1 VDAIAEKRGAPGLA
15 DKVAFLSRPDAY
27 PGQAGPVTRRETHMS
42 WLFFPD
48 GAVYKLKKPVR
59 FPYLDFSTLARRE
72 AACRAELALNQRL
85 APGIY
90 EAVVPLIAAD
100 GRLAIGGAGE
110 AVDWLVRMR
119 RFDQARTLEARLTAG
134 ELTDAELDG
143 LGDLLARFYQRTRRV
158 HLAPAA
164 YLRSLRNGLA
174 YHRRILLEPR
184 LGLPGG
190 LVRSVLAAQQR
201 FLRVRGNLLEGR
213 ARQARILDAHG
224 DLRPEHIWMGPPIKM
239 IDRLEFSATL
249 RAVDPLD
256 ELAFFDMETER
267 LGAPRVGA
275 RVSRRVIAA
284 LHERMPP
291 ELYLFYRC
299 YRSTLRARLAIAHML
314 EPSPRTPEKW
324 PRQARAY
331 LAMAD
336 RDTRRLARLISR
348 PAGR

>member
-1 VDAIAEKRGAPGLA
+1 MDARAEKRGAPGLA

-110 AVDWLVRMR
+110 AVDWLVRTR
-119 RFDQARTLEARLTAG
+119 RFDQARTLQARLAAG

-143 LGDLLARFYQRTRRV
+143 LADLLADFYQRARRV
-158 HLAPAA
+158 HVAPAV
-164 YLRSLRNGLA
+164 YLRSLRDGLA
-174 YHRRILLEPR
+174 YHRRVLLEPR

-190 LVRSVLAAQQR
+190 LVRSVLAVQQR
-201 FLRVRGNLLEGR
+201 FLRVRAKLLEGR
-213 ARQARILDAHG
+213 ARQVRILDAHG
-224 DLRPEHIWMGPPIKM
+224 DLRPEHIWMGPPIKV
-239 IDRLEFSATL
+239 IDRLEFSSAL

-256 ELAFFDMETER
+256 ELAFLDMETER
-267 LGAPRVGA
+267 LGAPKAGA

-284 LHERMPP
+284 LHERTPP

-314 EPSPRTPEKW
+314 EPSPRTPAKW

-336 RDTRRLARLISR
+336 RDTRRLARLINR